1 MEHDLIMPRMG
12 ESITEATILRWL
24 LREGDEVDLDQ
35 PILEIATD
43 KVDSEIPSPVK
54 GKISRVLFKENDV
67 VPVGATIARIL
78 VDSEVSFPE
87 IPSDEIP
94 MARDSGP
101 VESLVSGPVPFVP
114 PMETPQVREP
124 VFRSNPAGSGR
135 FYSPLV
141 RTIAREEN
149 ISQEELEKM
158 DGSGLEGRVTKQD
171 ILHYVEQKKKAQT
184 DSTPSPITSERHAP
198 VTSGVPTPM
207 LTDGNTA
214 GQSEIIEMDRM
225 RRLIADHMVFSKH
238 TAPHVTSF
246 VEVDLTGL
254 VHWRNKVKSEFQ
266 KKYNQNLTFTP
277 IFMQAVVEAI
287 RAYPLLNSSVE
298 GYKIIR
304 KQDIHIGMAT
314 ALPSGNLIVPV
325 IRHADR
331 LNLQGLAMSIND
343 LAARARAGQLKPEEV
358 TGGTFTLTNVGSF
371 GSLMGTPIIN
381 QPQVAILA
389 TGSIKKKPAVLETVH
404 GDVIAIRHMMF
415 MSMSYDH
422 RVIDGFLGG
431 SFLRKV
437 ADLLENFDV
446 AQSV

>member
-24 LREGDEVDLDQ
+24 LQEGDEVDLDQ

-54 GKISRVLFKENDV
+54 GKISRVLFKENEV
-67 VPVGATIARIL
+67 VPVGATIARIQ
-78 VDSEVSFPE
+78 VDSEFTFPE
-87 IPSDEIP
+87 IPSNEIP
-94 MARDSGP
+94 MAHESGP
-101 VESLVSGPVPFVP
+101 VETRVPEPVPFVP
-114 PMETPQVREP
+114 QMEVPEVPEP
-124 VFRSNPAGSGR
+124 AFRSNSAGSGR

-149 ISQEELEKM
+149 ISLEELERL

-171 ILHYVEQKKKAQT
+171 ILNYVEQKKKGHVDT
-184 DSTPSPITSERHAP
+184 TSSPAPAERKEGISSGAPAPMKMDGIT
-198 VTSGVPTPM
+198 G
-207 LTDGNTA
+207 

-225 RRLIADHMVFSKH
+225 RRLIADHMVHSKH

-246 VEVDLTGL
+246 VEVDLTRL
-254 VHWRNKVKSEFQ
+254 VNWRNKVKSEFQ
-266 KKYNQNLTFTP
+266 NKYSQNLTFTP

-287 RAYPLLNSSVE
+287 RAYPLLNSSVD
-298 GYKIIR
+298 GYRIIR

-331 LNLQGLAMSIND
+331 LNLQGLALSIND
-343 LAARARAGQLKPEEV
+343 LASRARAGQLKPEEV
-358 TGGTFTLTNVGSF
+358 AGGTFTLTNVGSF

-389 TGSIKKKPAVLETVH
+389 TGSIKKKPAVLETEH

-437 ADLLENFDV
+437 ADLLENFDT

>member
-35 PILEIATD
+35 PVLEIATD

-54 GKISRVLFKENDV
+54 GKISRVLFAENEV
-67 VPVGATIARIL
+67 VPVGATIALIQ
-78 VDSEVSFPE
+78 VDSELNLPE
-87 IPSDEIP
+87 IPTDEIP
-94 MARDSGP
+94 MARESGP
-101 VESLVSGPVPFVP
+101 VETQVSEPVPYVP
-114 PMETPQVREP
+114 PMVSPPEP
-124 VFRSNPAGSGR
+124 EPAFRSAPTGSGR

-149 ISQEELEKM
+149 ISLEELDKL
-158 DGSGLEGRVTKQD
+158 DGSGQEGRVTKQD
-171 ILHYVEQKKKAQT
+171 ILNYVDRKKKGLT
-184 DSTPSPITSERHAP
+184 DTVPPP
-198 VTSGVPTPM
+198 VVFPQPTPVRPGPVI
-207 LTDGNTA
+207 TGEGSG

-225 RRLIADHMVFSKH
+225 RRLIADHMVHSKH

-246 VEVDLTGL
+246 VEVDLTEL

-287 RAYPLLNSSVE
+287 RAYPLLNSSVD

-331 LNLQGLAMSIND
+331 LNLQGLALAIND

-358 TGGTFTLTNVGSF
+358 AGGTFTLTNVGSF

-437 ADLLENFDV
+437 ADLLENFDI